1 LGDRIF
7 KNGGGAM
14 KDEKAIKHLNK
25 LGKYCMD
32 RTLCEGCVFRNIRH
46 ENKCPIAL
54 ALELTEKLR
63 KGEK

>member
-1 LGDRIF
+1 
-7 KNGGGAM
+7 M

-32 RTLCEGCVFRNIRH
+32 RILCEGCVFRNIRH
-46 ENKCPIAL
+46 ENECPIVL

>member
-1 LGDRIF
+1 
-7 KNGGGAM
+7 M

-32 RTLCEGCVFRNIRH
+32 ITLCEGCVFRNIRH
-46 ENKCPIAL
+46 ENKCPIGL